1 MPQVSFGQRWAT
13 SVLQRVRP
21 LRKHWPAGLCLMHS
35 GLSNVEAWLNPA
47 SKLLMSMCEHEL
59 TDMGEVARVLDKKK
73 PLPKVKG
80 KRRRHS
86 VCVGKCGYKEC
97 DPKKPIAKAKR
108 SQLRCNACNNGDGQ
122 YYHMDC
128 FFKVHRCIK
137 V

>member
-1 MPQVSFGQRWAT
+1 
-13 SVLQRVRP
+13 
-21 LRKHWPAGLCLMHS
+21 
-35 GLSNVEAWLNPA
+35 
-47 SKLLMSMCEHEL
+47 MCEHEL

-97 DPKKPIAKAKR
+97 DLKKPIAKPKR